1 MAPGT
6 YDTIALPP
14 AVSAPPRFVSILAA
28 RQNDT
33 RPSGTYH
40 TILQPR
46 MNLQLTMIHAH
57 V

>member
-1 MAPGT
+1 VSPNAGKNWKKEMGT
-6 YDTIALPP
+6 YDTVALPP

-40 TILQPR
+40 TL
-46 MNLQLTMIHAH
+46 L
-57 V
+57 